1 MTPHRIT
8 IDMKKSGYK
17 QFINI
22 RQAEN
27 ESHIIYI
34 SLTNGTEPIKLDND
48 MVATVYLEGLSKQWE
63 SCDIKDN
70 EIVFTAPILNVGD
83 TKCQIQLSNNSGYSI
98 SPTFIF
104 VVENILNVPHF
115 ELLEEEPDDWVDN
128 ADSYYT
134 FNGIDYIPVKFS
146 SDRNLLKNLEFKTN
160 DHSAGSIVYKRSQA
174 ISVSQGRRIYC
185 TTTSNML
192 SITLKFEYKIGDK
205 LSGNTTTKGIN
216 CNTQNSITVPTIT
229 KRQYLE
235 NGYTDVVMCV
245 VADSSYIDDNYK
257 LTNTMLEYDEK
268 TYINCNTP
276 YFEKGK
282 YYAMVN
288 DYGNVGN
295 SYNAL
300 IQALQE
306 ARTYYNKAIKNVSM
320 IDNCLVITYNDN
332 TQYKSGDLKGDG
344 IARLDKSTE
353 GNVDTYTFVTDKG
366 NTFSFTITNADN
378 TKIEDLYTQLGYKTS
393 LDVFNNEVANL
404 KKLIN
409 DLDTKKE
416 SVEEHNKS
424 ISQLKNSLSII
435 NTQLSI
441 LTNNKVEKDTY
452 TTAIE
457 SLQSLVTKLQNSKVD
472 TNTYNDEIA
481 NLTTA
486 ISELNDKQIDTNAIK
501 ESITELDTKKL
512 NKEEYNQY
520 KESVANTF
528 ANTDNNIK
536 TNKTSI
542 ESLSKDF
549 NAYKTAT
556 NKAIADNTNAIDK
569 CVTDIATSSTGY
581 YNLHCNYKIG
591 SIDKATGEEKDGSAF
606 ITDKLDLSQY
616 SNVTITTDRP
626 TLYAS
631 VFEYDSNNKFTK
643 VIADTKSKITFS
655 PVAKYKYIIWLWYG
669 GTDISK
675 IAGAHI
681 KGKSINTIAENDT
694 RYELAKETCTLDL
707 PDAFYIQKGG
717 TLELFKYGMYYSNYE
732 FVENKYNVRLVNL
745 SGYVTEYSDK
755 IVINCPVDYADE
767 TLRKPNDLPLF
778 QLLDRFGKVIDSKRV
793 KIYVADVAKVTNKT
807 RRIMYLGD
815 SFTGMAVRSGE
826 TANLISQTTLTDT
839 KLIGRSIGQS
849 SDNKFTGTGGYSW
862 ANYTDNPN
870 TLPSAYPNNYLWVDS
885 YNNIS
890 MSHFVKNTLNETQL
904 DYLVILLGWN
914 DYENG
919 AYASKFNWSDLK
931 MRAKKLIENTHIG
944 FPSCKIIIEG
954 YHYMYPYKR
963 KSYGNTMPQVR
974 QNKYIYD
981 LNRLY
986 QEIANEYDYV
996 TYVQMSCQIDVLH
1009 NMTMESTKVNKRSE
1023 KTVEYCKDCV
1033 HPANEGFYQY
1043 SDAEF
1048 TTLTYLMTK
1057 ETPTVEEGE

>member
-17 QFINI
+17 QFVNI
-22 RQAEN
+22 RQSEN

-48 MVATVYLEGLSKQWE
+48 MVATVYLEGISKQWE

-83 TKCQIQLSNNSGYSI
+83 TKCQIQLSNNNGYSI
-98 SPTFIF
+98 SPTFII

-146 SDRNLLKNLEFKTN
+146 SDRNLLTNLEFKTN
-160 DHSAGSIVYKRSQA
+160 DHTAGTVYKRSQA
-174 ISVSQGRRIYC
+174 ISVSQGRKIYC

-192 SITLKFEYKIGDK
+192 SITLKFEYKIGDN
-205 LSGNTTTKGIN
+205 LSGKITTKEVDCKAQMPIV
-216 CNTQNSITVPTIT
+216 TPTIT

-235 NGYTDVVMCV
+235 NGYTDVVMYV

-257 LTNTMLEYDEK
+257 LKNTMLEYDEK

-306 ARTYYNKAIKNVSM
+306 ARTYYNKAIKEVSM
-320 IDNCLVITYNDN
+320 IDNCIVITYNDN

-344 IARLDKSTE
+344 IARLDKSTD

-366 NTFSFTITNADN
+366 NTFSFTVTNADN
-378 TKIEDLYTQLGYKTS
+378 TKIDDLYTQLGYKTP
-393 LDVFNNEVANL
+393 LAVFNNEVAYI
-404 KKLIN
+404 KELIN
-409 DLDTKKE
+409 NLDTKKE
-416 SVEEHNKS
+416 SIEEHNKS

-441 LTNNKVEKDTY
+441 LNNNKVEKDTY

-520 KESVANTF
+520 KENVANTF
-528 ANTDNNIK
+528 ASAENEIK

-549 NAYKTAT
+549 NTYKTAT
-556 NKAIADNTNAIDK
+556 DKAIAEIESLKSGKLDKTDFNTYKTATDKVIADNT
-569 CVTDIATSSTGY
+569 
-581 YNLHCNYKIG
+581 
-591 SIDKATGEEKDGSAF
+591 F
-606 ITDKLDLSQY
+606 DLSMLM
-616 SNVTITTDRP
+616 SALKKTVTGTSLVNLTNTAENGILKITSDSGVTVKNKNMFENILIDG
-626 TLYAS
+626 AS
-631 VFEYDSNNKFTK
+631 VYNCNVSYDNTTGKYTVEYT
-643 VIADTKSKITFS
+643 
-655 PVAKYKYIIWLWYG
+655 G
-669 GTDISK
+669 
-675 IAGAHI
+675 
-681 KGKSINTIAENDT
+681 AENGSFSFGNMRTSGLKYVIGCGKKQKYNRNLSIRVNCDEVT
-694 RYELAKETCTLDL
+694 RN
-707 PDAFYIQKGG
+707 AFYITYFNSSGVSLGVSEMKKSNTIYKIDDVEGAEFFTIQISFNYNPGLFTTGDIFHFSVQIEYGDTVSDYVVPQSNTENLSYGG
-717 TLELFKYGMYYSNYE
+717 ITNVVCEGEITVEY
-732 FVENKYNVRLVNL
+732 VENLKSY
-745 SGYVTEYSDK
+745 
-755 IVINCPVDYADE
+755 I
-767 TLRKPNDLPLF
+767 
-778 QLLDRFGKVIDSKRV
+778 
-793 KIYVADVAKVTNKT
+793 
-807 RRIMYLGD
+807 
-815 SFTGMAVRSGE
+815 
-826 TANLISQTTLTDT
+826 
-839 KLIGRSIGQS
+839 
-849 SDNKFTGTGGYSW
+849 DNKF
-862 ANYTDNPN
+862 
-870 TLPSAYPNNYLWVDS
+870 
-885 YNNIS
+885 
-890 MSHFVKNTLNETQL
+890 NELATAI
-904 DYLVILLGWN
+904 V
-914 DYENG
+914 
-919 AYASKFNWSDLK
+919 A
-931 MRAKKLIENTHIG
+931 H
-944 FPSCKIIIEG
+944 
-954 YHYMYPYKR
+954 
-963 KSYGNTMPQVR
+963 
-974 QNKYIYD
+974 
-981 LNRLY
+981 
-986 QEIANEYDYV
+986 
-996 TYVQMSCQIDVLH
+996 
-1009 NMTMESTKVNKRSE
+1009 ESEVN
-1023 KTVEYCKDCV
+1023 
-1033 HPANEGFYQY
+1033 
-1043 SDAEF
+1043 
-1048 TTLTYLMTK
+1048 
-1057 ETPTVEEGE
+1057 